1 MISYLGGAG
10 GLYQELE
17 QKILEEC
24 PEAEVVLAGSR
35 VEKSSFRLYRRK
47 KFIAY
52 CNVHDG
58 FFDMMTRLSA
68 REAERAEAVAAGIV
82 GLCAGGMGKPLPL
95 RRRRVDSLSRPQQGR
110 YGRGVCA
117 ARHQAEHAL
126 RAWRVRGMKK
136 GLAARK
142 RKAASPL

>member
-1 MISYLGGAG
+1 MERSGMISYLGGAG

-68 REAERAEAVAAGIV
+68 REAERAEAVAAGLSAYAREVWENRYPCGDGAWIHYLV
-82 GLCAGGMGKPLPL
+82 RSREGM
-95 RRRRVDSLSRPQQGR
+95 DE
-110 YGRGVCA
+110 A
-117 ARHQAEHAL
+117 FAL
-126 RAWRVRGMKK
+126 
-136 GLAARK
+136 LATK
-142 RKAASPL
+142 LNTP

>member
-58 FFDMMTRLSA
+58 FL
-68 REAERAEAVAAGIV
+68 I
-82 GLCAGGMGKPLPL
+82 
-95 RRRRVDSLSRPQQGR
+95 
-110 YGRGVCA
+110 
-117 ARHQAEHAL
+117 
-126 RAWRVRGMKK
+126 
-136 GLAARK
+136 
-142 RKAASPL
+142 